1 MQFRRFIFLISKLL
15 RPSEISFHSH
25 GATCVKVQRGAL
37 AYSWLLCSV
46 SPHAAELPLLQA
58 DGPTSNISF
67 PCHLLLINWN
77 IVTLHH
83 NFLGHC
89 LHVSIFLFSVT
100 LNTHAYKCI
109 LPGSRSFLTVISAEK
124 IFFFPLKTHC
134 VSSSPWACYAGINQT
149 LGALPRARDHSYKRQ
164 VLPKQYITPLTEKRT
179 LSEGDSYLHTWQVKW
194 HTIYLTPIL
203 DIFCDW
209 ICASS
214 PHCSRLNYIVWDL
227 LQEKPDKTLPHKKA

>member
-37 AYSWLLCSV
+37 AYSWLLCSI

-67 PCHLLLINWN
+67 PCHLLFINWN
-77 IVTLHH
+77 IVTLHY

-124 IFFFPLKTHC
+124 IFFFSSENPLREQLSLSLLCRNKPNSR
-134 VSSSPWACYAGINQT
+134 SSAKSQ
-149 LGALPRARDHSYKRQ
+149 R
-164 VLPKQYITPLTEKRT
+164 PL
-179 LSEGDSYLHTWQVKW
+179 L
-194 HTIYLTPIL
+194 
-203 DIFCDW
+203 
-209 ICASS
+209 
-214 PHCSRLNYIVWDL
+214 
-227 LQEKPDKTLPHKKA
+227 